1 MQITEEQAKIIA
13 TALMKPIKDGYA
25 ESQFGVYNG
34 DQGVVGIVRKFKK
47 CYVFVEFNGRRD
59 NSVRLPKMTT
69 PLQLD
74 VVIDRVIEALD
85 IAATLQG
92 KDLDTEKPNF
102 HPYKVGSFIKKRPD
116 YKEPEKKNN
125 LEKMIEE
132 ELDVKEPVKDTP
144 KEAAPT
150 VHEDTKNDSEK
161 KDPVYVPPKA
171 VDVEPEPEPELE
183 EIPDELEKAPSEAE
197 EVTSEPEA
205 ETPQPKETMV
215 QTIEDLNEYYKEDD
229 KEMPNEVE
237 LTTLENEKGEPN
249 AFYALTEVNGSP
261 EQSLAEIDLKKES
274 ALCRQIAKHQDV
286 SSEEMQKVFAT
297 LIENAPRAAEMLYMA
312 TMVTALKVNGGDAE
326 EIAEK
331 LGIDEKDL
339 IMANYEYE
347 LRKTRE

>member
-47 CYVFVEFNGRRD
+47 CYVFVEFNGKRD
-59 NSVRLPKMTT
+59 NSVRLPKITT

-125 LEKMIEE
+125 LEKIVEE
-132 ELDVKEPVKDTP
+132 ELAVKEPVEDTP
-144 KEAAPT
+144 RETAPT
-150 VHEDTKNDSEK
+150 VHEDSGNDSEK
-161 KDPVYVPPKA
+161 KDPVYIPPKA
-171 VDVEPEPEPELE
+171 ISPEPAPESEEVSDEPEEESLEPEKEAAPNPEP
-183 EIPDELEKAPSEAE
+183 
-197 EVTSEPEA
+197 
-205 ETPQPKETMV
+205 ETPQPEETV
-215 QTIEDLNEYYKEDD
+215 AQTMEDLKEPYMEEDR
-229 KEMPNEVE
+229 EMSNEVE
-237 LTTLENEKGEPN
+237 LKTLENEKGEPN

-274 ALCRQIAKHQDV
+274 YLCRQIAKNQET
-286 SSEEMQKVFAT
+286 SSEEMMKVFGT
-297 LIENAPRAAEMLYMA
+297 LIQSAPRAAEMLYMA
-312 TMVTALKVNGGDAE
+312 TMVTALKVNGGDVE
-326 EIAEK
+326 EIASK

-339 IMANYEYE
+339 VLANYEYE